1 MRNLTIQ
8 RQKALAACAVK
19 DKIYVEDP
27 AGDMN
32 IDGTTCR
39 KLGEVKNGETV
50 NLLISDYEQRIF
62 LIQDTVSK
70 DWCYEVYPIPAGNT
84 DLFLVGKHHYNPF
97 KGNPFRLHF
106 LPSPV
111 AQNARKKNGKR
122 TIWIMIGAAILGG
135 LIGFLSN
142 YEPPASNEPK
152 TFRDEGMSIV
162 LTEGFKTTSVDGYNF
177 AFEARDAIVF
187 GLKEPFTLME
197 GFENYTVEEYG
208 QLIIDNNEM
217 DSQLQTKDGITY
229 LTYTGDVDGTQYH
242 YTAYLYKA
250 GDAFW
255 MIQFATTAEN
265 APGMEAQIHQWASSV
280 TFEN

>member
-8 RQKALAACAVK
+8 RQKSFVACAVK

-27 AGDMN
+27 AGDTN

-62 LIQDTVSK
+62 LIQDMVSK
-70 DWCYEVYPIPAGNT
+70 DWCYEVYPVPAGT
-84 DLFLVGKHHYNPF
+84 ADLLLVGKHHYNPA
-97 KGNPFRLHF
+97 KGNPFRF
-106 LPSPV
+106 ENNPSPMV
-111 AQNARKKNGKR
+111 QEVRKKNGKR
-122 TIWIMIGAAILGG
+122 AIWIMIGAAILGG
-135 LIGFLSN
+135 LIGFLTN
-142 YEPPASNEPK
+142 YEPPAGNDPK
-152 TFRDEGMSIV
+152 TFTDEGMSIV
-162 LTEGFKTTSVDGYNF
+162 LTEGFKSTSVDGYNF
-177 AFEARDAIVF
+177 AFESRDAVVF

-197 GFENYTVEEYG
+197 GFENYTIEEYG
-208 QLIIDNNEM
+208 QLIIDNNEL
-217 DSQLQTKDGITY
+217 DSGLQTKDGTTY

-255 MIQFATTAEN
+255 MIQFATTSEK
-265 APGMEAQIHQWASSV
+265 APTMADSIHQWASSV